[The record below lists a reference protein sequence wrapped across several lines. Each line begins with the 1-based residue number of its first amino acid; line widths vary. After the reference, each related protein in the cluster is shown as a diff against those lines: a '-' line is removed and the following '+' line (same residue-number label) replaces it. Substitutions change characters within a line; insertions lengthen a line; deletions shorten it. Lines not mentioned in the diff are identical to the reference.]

1 MCTRGSD
8 RALLGG
14 PSTSPLGEPCFGK
27 CFLVP
32 PSKIACLSVTTAA
45 AALLA
50 GCSMVWVRPNTTA
63 EQTHNDNVEC
73 EISAAGKYP
82 PNIIRAGSLR
92 PGEPSVDTDTNE
104 LLRNEEAK
112 YCMRQRGYAYTRV
125 WL

>member
-1 MCTRGSD
+1 VAGRPLNFTVRRTMFRKV
-8 RALLGG
+8 LL
-14 PSTSPLGEPCFGK
+14 LR
-27 CFLVP
+27 

-45 AALLA
+45 AALVA

-63 EQTHNDNVEC
+63 EQTHNDTVEC

-104 LLRNEEAK
+104 LLRNEEVK
-112 YCMRQRGYAYTRV
+112 YCMWQRGYTYARV